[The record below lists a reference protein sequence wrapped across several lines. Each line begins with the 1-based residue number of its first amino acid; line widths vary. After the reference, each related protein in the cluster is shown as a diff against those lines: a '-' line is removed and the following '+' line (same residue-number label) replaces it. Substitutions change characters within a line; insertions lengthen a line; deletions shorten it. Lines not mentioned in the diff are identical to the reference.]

1 MPELDNLCLHCMEQL
16 NHPGEVCPHC
26 GIKNP
31 GLKMKEAIGGLVI
44 IGLVAAV
51 AVKCSGGDDQPIASA
66 QSSADCLTE
75 LQCWGDKNVVRA
87 SVLCKTPV
95 EHLAKYTA
103 RWTDGA
109 LEGKFPKFRWLDK
122 DKGSLTFIGDK
133 VEFQNGFGAYQA
145 YVYECDFLPGEN
157 VVLAV
162 RAEPGHL

>member
-1 MPELDNLCLHCMEQL
+1 MAMTKCKECGKEVSNKAK
-16 NHPGEVCPHC
+16 VCPHC

-31 GLKMKEAIGGLVI
+31 GLKMKEVIGGLAI
-44 IGLVAAV
+44 IGLIAAV
-51 AVKCSGGDDQPIASA
+51 AVKCSGGDDQPTAAA
-66 QSSADCLTE
+66 QSSADCQTE
-75 LQCWGDKNVVRA
+75 LQCWGDKHVVRA
-87 SVLCKTPV
+87 SVLCKAPV
-95 EHLAKYTA
+95 ERLAKYTA

-145 YVYECDFLPGEN
+145 HVYECDFLPGAN